1 MATKSRRRWLMAD
14 ALKIFRGKVTQV
26 FAADFVLGEGALAA
40 FKTQASQP
48 ACDLHRRFLRLGD
61 D

>member
-1 MATKSRRRWLMAD
+1 MAD

-26 FAADFVLGEGALAA
+26 FTADFVLGEGALAA